1 MSFLIKFTNYPTPLR
16 VDSVK
21 DRLEAVLFA
30 RRYLNLYGIVSSI
43 ESVEETDERT
53 VKQV

>member
-1 MSFLIKFTNYPTPLR
+1 MSFLIKFTDYSEPLR

-30 RRYLNLYGIVSSI
+30 RRYLKLHEIETTI
-43 ESVEETDERT
+43 ESVEEA
-53 VKQV
+53 